1 MSKKILV
8 VYYSQTGQL
17 LDIVNSVMSPIVQDE
32 NISVTYEVLKPKP
45 PFPFPW
51 KSDEFFQAMPECV
64 KGIPCGLESFSPGV
78 QQDFDLIVI
87 AWQPWFLSPSIP
99 ISSFLQSN
107 VAQKLL
113 PGKPVITIIGSRNMW
128 VMAQEKIRSYILAAN
143 GIPAGNIVLYDR
155 ASNLLSVVS
164 VVRWMFTGKK
174 DRFMKIFPPAG
185 ISESDIKDS
194 CRFGSI
200 IRESLN
206 NNSLSTL
213 RSKLTEAG
221 AVNIQPSLVMIEKR
235 GIIFFRIWADFI
247 MKKGAYGDPAR
258 LVRVRLFKYYLL
270 AVIYIISP
278 FATALFYLTRP
289 LRGKAIKKQISLYRS
304 L

>member
-1 MSKKILV
+1 
-8 VYYSQTGQL
+8 
-17 LDIVNSVMSPIVQDE
+17 
-32 NISVTYEVLKPKP
+32 
-45 PFPFPW
+45 
-51 KSDEFFQAMPECV
+51 
-64 KGIPCGLESFSPGV
+64 
-78 QQDFDLIVI
+78 
-87 AWQPWFLSPSIP
+87 
-99 ISSFLQSN
+99 
-107 VAQKLL
+107 
-113 PGKPVITIIGSRNMW
+113 MW

-213 RSKLTEAG
+213 RSKLTGAG

-278 FATALFYLTRP
+278 FATTLFYLTRP